1 MRESPSSDFR
11 RIRESRFTRRL
22 VGVLRLRVSAFED
35 VEADRT
41 ATGQALLVI
50 VLASFSAGLGAGLGV
65 GAGALVRVTLA
76 AIVGWLVWAVL
87 IYFIGTRLLPEP
99 QTRSNLGELLR
110 VIGFAAAPGLFLVFA
125 FIPILGWLIQIGVA
139 LWLLMT
145 MIIGVRQALDFR
157 STSRALGVVL
167 VGWVFYIVLLAVF

>member
-1 MRESPSSDFR
+1 MRQTPSSGLPRLSD
-11 RIRESRFTRRL
+11 SRFTTRL
-22 VGVLRLRVSAFED
+22 AGVLRLQVSAFEE

-50 VLASFSAGLGAGLGV
+50 VLASLSAGVGAGLGL
-65 GAGALVRVTLA
+65 GAGALVRATLA
-76 AIVGWLVWAVL
+76 ATVGWLVWAVL

-110 VIGFAAAPGLFLVFA
+110 VIGFAAAPGLFLIFA

-157 STSRALGVVL
+157 STSRAVGVVL
-167 VGWVFYIVLLAVF
+167 AGWVFYIVLLAVF